1 MGLEHFL
8 PKCCYISVWR
18 ETETVYGFRER
29 NLRIDI
35 FKKRNVKIKLLLFA
49 QRCGF
54 LCTPLSVLM
63 PQIKIS
69 YICLLVFSIIILSCL
84 TPFLTCGLGQGNTSG
99 NITNILTLSSKKA
112 GSKNIK
118 ELRLTVFTHI
128 YHNFKY
134 EYNFYEL
141 NSKELLQPMFTGR
154 PSPFLIFSF
163 TKVASHF

>member
-1 MGLEHFL
+1 MRLEHFL

-29 NLRIDI
+29 KLRIDI

-69 YICLLVFSIIILSCL
+69 YMPTSFQHHNSVLPHSLLNMW
-84 TPFLTCGLGQGNTSG
+84 LGQGNTSG